1 MTVAILFGDK
11 NLGVRKRMMQL
22 RDDLQIDIY
31 SSVNDLISGSKTRNK
46 TYNRVIILSKIISP
60 PANTD
65 RALDELYNYWR
76 SFCSS
81 TEFVLYC
88 RTGHDDELAKKFTNV
103 MCSPL
108 CTAVSVQNSTTV
120 ILENLASWSIA
131 ELNKEYGCEMEVD
144 LELEVDS
151 YAEEEPKPQP
161 KPQIPQKPKKE
172 GIFTKLFSKKN
183 KKNTGSQVNMQEQQ
197 AETNQQEQ
205 TPEQGVSDPENPD
218 FQDNYENYDNYQDG
232 DDQYENDGSYTDEQ
246 GSYES
251 EGYADYDDGYYENSG
266 EQDGYYAED
275 DTTQYADEQQNSDVV
290 YDEASSNQQGIS
302 TENFPENEQYENDF
316 SDNNQ
321 SDTYEDSYSE
331 EVTNSNFE
339 NGDASEFDDFDSSML
354 DELAGNQP
362 NDSEA
367 ENSNFDSDESGY
379 QDFDDDF
386 PVNDE
391 SLGTSQQDIEEQER
405 LEVERIEQE
414 RLARE
419 KAEQEERDRLEA
431 ERLEQERLE
440 QERLEQER
448 LEAERLAAEKA
459 EQERLEQ
466 ERLEQER
473 LEQERL
479 EQERL
484 AREQAERERIEREEA
499 ERREQERLEAERR
512 EQERLEQERLEQER
526 LERERLE
533 QERLEQE
540 RLAREKAEKE
550 RLEQERLAR
559 EQAEREAK
567 EQARLEAERKEHE
580 RREQERLEAERSE
593 QEARAAREAAERE
606 ARERAEQERQAALAR
621 EAEEAAKRQAMEQSQ
636 QVTMASEGTPVA
648 SDTGKVQKKGRL
660 SGLFGGKKG
669 KDKDSKPSI
678 LPRRAKPQA
687 VEMSLDESGDIQEQQ
702 IPNSF
707 APRGAENSSDTSS
720 SAGYNGYEENDFM
733 QESDFGQDIEPEP
746 FAEPV
751 QTSQPAQRPS
761 FQARGTQQPR
771 ANVQPTPQADGS
783 EDDLAS
789 LDDEDFFADID
800 VGELD
805 SAYKEAEQASNVRV
819 ERVEVVKEVIKEM
832 PTGGKSKKVLNSLF
846 SGKGNRV
853 FIVTG
858 DRGAGATTLAYEMAQ
873 EIAKHVAVL
882 YYDGDTVNHGLLNY
896 LDYTR
901 FCEYDSSAQ
910 QGARLAKSVNAFKNC
925 AMRYDNNIDILSS
938 NFGVEVSDAE
948 YESVQSVVAD
958 ISNDYN
964 VVIADIPFSKLPLC
978 SELISISTTIIVA
991 ERSKRGMMNLAC
1003 QFDRCK
1009 LPIRAKRRI
1018 SSMGTIVLTKGDSKV
1033 DAKKLKRYV
1042 SDIVEFDE
1050 EDSNWLN
1057 MRMVNRDKMSNKFL
1071 QEIIE

>member
-31 SSVNDLISGSKTRNK
+31 SSVDDLISGSKTRNK

-60 PANTD
+60 PANTNK
-65 RALDELYNYWR
+65 ALNELYNYWR

-151 YAEEEPKPQP
+151 YAEEEPKPKP
-161 KPQIPQKPKKE
+161 TPQIPQKPKKE
-172 GIFTKLFSKKN
+172 GIFTKFFGKKN
-183 KKNTGSQVNMQEQQ
+183 KKNTGAQASVQEQHEEIQ
-197 AETNQQEQ
+197 QQEQ
-205 TPEQGVSDPENPD
+205 TPEQGVSDPENSD
-218 FQDNYENYDNYQDG
+218 FQDNYENYDNYPEG
-232 DDQYENDGSYTDEQ
+232 DDQHENDGSYPDEQ
-246 GSYES
+246 GSYDS
-251 EGYADYDDGYYENSG
+251 KGYANYDDGYYENSG
-266 EQDGYYAED
+266 EQDGFYGEAD
-275 DTTQYADEQQNSDVV
+275 STQYADEQQNSDVV

-302 TENFPENEQYENDF
+302 GENFAEDEQYDDF
-316 SDNNQ
+316 YAAVNR
-321 SDTYEDSYSE
+321 SDTLEDSYLKEDTDSD
-331 EVTNSNFE
+331 FE
-339 NGDASEFDDFDSSML
+339 GNDEAGFDDFDSSL
-354 DELAGNQP
+354 IDDFIGNQP
-362 NDSEA
+362 SESVAEDSQTEGTQEQEQSEQA
-367 ENSNFDSDESGY
+367 EQERLAFEKA
-379 QDFDDDF
+379 
-386 PVNDE
+386 
-391 SLGTSQQDIEEQER
+391 EQER
-405 LEVERIEQE
+405 LE
-414 RLARE
+414 AE
-419 KAEQEERDRLEA
+419 KAEQERLEA
-431 ERLEQERLE
+431 ERLAAEQERLE

-448 LEAERLAAEKA
+448 LAAEKAEQERLAKEKAEQEEKARLEAERLAAEKAEQERIEAERLAAEKA

-479 EQERL
+479 
-484 AREQAERERIEREEA
+484 AKEQAERERIEREEA
-499 ERREQERLEAERR
+499 ERREQERLAAEQA
-512 EQERLEQERLEQER
+512 EKERLEKDRLEA
-526 LERERLE
+526 
-533 QERLEQE
+533 ERLEQE
-540 RLAREKAEKE
+540 RLAREKAEQE

-559 EQAEREAK
+559 EQAEREAQ
-567 EQARLEAERKEHE
+567 EQARLEAER
-580 RREQERLEAERSE
+580 L
-593 QEARAAREAAERE
+593 
-606 ARERAEQERQAALAR
+606 EQERQAALVKEEEERKAR
-621 EAEEAAKRQAMEQSQ
+621 EAEKLRREQEEAAKRQAMEQSK
-636 QVTMASEGTPVA
+636 QVTMAERGTSTA
-648 SDTGKVQKKGRL
+648 EDTGKVQKKGRL
-660 SGLFGGKKG
+660 SSLFGGKKG
-669 KDKDSKPSI
+669 KDKGSKPSI
-678 LPRRAKPQA
+678 LPRRAKPQT
-687 VEMSLDESGDIQEQQ
+687 VEMSLNESEDTQEQQ
-702 IPNSF
+702 IPSSF
-707 APRGAENSSDTSS
+707 APRGAENSSDTSDS
-720 SAGYNGYEENDFM
+720 SSYNGYEDNDFM
-733 QESDFGQDIEPEP
+733 SESDFGQDIEPEP
-746 FAEPV
+746 FTEPA

-761 FQARGTQQPR
+761 FKERGTQQPS
-771 ANVQPTPQADGS
+771 ANVQPTPQAEGS

-832 PTGGKSKKVLNSLF
+832 PTGGKSNKVLSSLF

-938 NFGVEVSDAE
+938 NFGVEVSDEE

-978 SELISISTTIIVA
+978 SELISVSTTIIVA

-1057 MRMVNRDKMSNKFL
+1057 MKMVNRDKMSSKFL

>member
-31 SSVNDLISGSKTRNK
+31 SSVDDLISGSKTRNK

-60 PANTD
+60 PANTNK
-65 RALDELYNYWR
+65 ALNELYNYWR

-151 YAEEEPKPQP
+151 YAEEEPKPKP
-161 KPQIPQKPKKE
+161 TPQIPQKPKKE
-172 GIFTKLFSKKN
+172 GIFTKFFGKKN
-183 KKNTGSQVNMQEQQ
+183 KKNTCAQASVQEQHEEIQ
-197 AETNQQEQ
+197 QQEQ
-205 TPEQGVSDPENPD
+205 TPEQVVSDPENPD
-218 FQDNYENYDNYQDG
+218 FQDNYENYDNYPEG
-232 DDQYENDGSYTDEQ
+232 DDQHENDGSYPDEQ
-246 GSYES
+246 GSYDS
-251 EGYADYDDGYYENSG
+251 EGYANYDDGYYENSG
-266 EQDGYYAED
+266 EQDGFYGEAD
-275 DTTQYADEQQNSDVV
+275 STQYADEQQNSDVV
-290 YDEASSNQQGIS
+290 YDEASSNQHGIS
-302 TENFPENEQYENDF
+302 GENFAEDEQYEDF
-316 SDNNQ
+316 YAAVNQ
-321 SDTYEDSYSE
+321 SDTLEDSYSE
-331 EVTNSNFE
+331 EDTDGDFE
-339 NGDASEFDDFDSSML
+339 GNDEAGFDDFDSSLL
-354 DELAGNQP
+354 DDFIGNQP
-362 NDSEA
+362 SESSV
-367 ENSNFDSDESGY
+367 EGG
-379 QDFDDDF
+379 QDG
-386 PVNDE
+386 
-391 SLGTSQQDIEEQER
+391 GTQEQE
-405 LEVERIEQE
+405 
-414 RLARE
+414 
-419 KAEQEERDRLEA
+419 RLEA
-431 ERLEQERLE
+431 ERLAVEKDEQERLAAEKAE
-440 QERLEQER
+440 QERLVKEKAEQER
-448 LEAERLAAEKA
+448 IEAERLAAEKA

-473 LEQERL
+473 L
-479 EQERL
+479 
-484 AREQAERERIEREEA
+484 AKEQAERERIEREEA
-499 ERREQERLEAERR
+499 ERREQERLAAEQA
-512 EQERLEQERLEQER
+512 EKERLEKERLEA
-526 LERERLE
+526 
-533 QERLEQE
+533 ERLEQE
-540 RLAREKAEKE
+540 RLAREKAEQE

-559 EQAEREAK
+559 EQAEREAQ
-567 EQARLEAERKEHE
+567 EQARLEAER
-580 RREQERLEAERSE
+580 L
-593 QEARAAREAAERE
+593 
-606 ARERAEQERQAALAR
+606 EQERQAALAKEEEERKAR
-621 EAEEAAKRQAMEQSQ
+621 EAEKLRREQEEAAKRQAIEQSK
-636 QVTMASEGTPVA
+636 QVTMAEEGTPTVE
-648 SDTGKVQKKGRL
+648 DTGKVQKKGRL
-660 SGLFGGKKG
+660 SSLFGGKKG
-669 KDKDSKPSI
+669 KDKGSKSSI
-678 LPRRAKPQA
+678 LPRRAKPQT
-687 VEMSLDESGDIQEQQ
+687 VEMSLDESEDTQAQQ
-702 IPNSF
+702 IPSSF
-707 APRGAENSSDTSS
+707 APRGAENSSDTSDS
-720 SAGYNGYEENDFM
+720 SSYNGYKDNDFM
-733 QESDFGQDIEPEP
+733 PESDFGQDIEPES
-746 FAEPV
+746 FTEPV

-761 FQARGTQQPR
+761 FQARGTHQPS
-771 ANVQPTPQADGS
+771 ANVQPTPQAEGS

-819 ERVEVVKEVIKEM
+819 EHVEVVKEVIKEM
-832 PTGGKSKKVLNSLF
+832 PTGGKSKNVLSSLF

-938 NFGVEVSDAE
+938 NFGVEVSDEE

-978 SELISISTTIIVA
+978 SELISVSTTIIVA

-1057 MRMVNRDKMSNKFL
+1057 MKMVNRDKMSSKFL